1 MALLNSQTYK
11 YHELIDKKFSLY
23 KVSKDG
29 ICFGITNSP
38 FVTGAIEIVPLKY
51 EEIQFFRIDR
61 ILAKCK
67 GKYGFVSADPISP
80 LYHGRSDLW
89 FFNDYEIVIPFLFDS
104 VSEIE
109 KGLFNVS
116 VGSTSFV
123 MDIEGRIQCSDIEL
137 FKRVFDPLYTNTGFD
152 PITGIYLAECMRYT
166 IIGKGQISLLYI
178 DHETSDGSLIIG
190 RGWHHF
196 INDDGDYDWDGFTS
210 FGMLDKEG
218 NSIIPPLFEIIEE
231 RTDMWDGYYI
241 AKFRSYYS
249 GATQKLNG
257 ELGFAEGNGDLFLF
271 TRKGE
276 CVLAGFSDIVME
288 NKDTIRVYLKDYL
301 GNAIY
306 TNNWKTYV
314 EYKIDSSYKEF
325 VVYDEFDSSYFIRL
339 NRDFKLKEI
348 PDSCSSC
355 RNKYLE
361 MFDSNDNP
369 FRPPEEILK
378 RLNLHILPVS
388 LVFSHCD
395 EERKHAED
403 IDYGDREYNPPID
416 DPLDAF
422 DGDINAYN
430 EWRL

>member
-1 MALLNSQTYK
+1 MALDIFQTYK
-11 YHELIDKKFSLY
+11 YYELINKEYSLY

-29 ICFGITNSP
+29 INYGITNSP
-38 FVTGAIEIVPLKY
+38 FVNGAIEIIPFKY
-51 EEIQFFRIDR
+51 EEFQFFRIDR
-61 ILAKCK
+61 IIAKYK

-89 FFNDYEIVIPFLFDS
+89 FCNDYEIVIPFFFDS

-109 KGLFNVS
+109 EGLFNVS
-116 VGSTSFV
+116 VDSTSFV

-137 FKRVFDPLYTNTGFD
+137 FKRVFDPLYANTGFD

-166 IIGKGQISLLYI
+166 IISKGLISLLYI
-178 DHETSDGSLIIG
+178 DNETSDGSFITG

-196 INDDGDYDWDGFTS
+196 SNDDGDYDWDGFTS

-218 NSIIPPLFEIIEE
+218 NNIIPPLFENIEE
-231 RTDMWDGYYI
+231 RTDIWDGYFI

-257 ELGFAEGNGDLFLF
+257 ELDYAEGNGDLYLF
-271 TRKGE
+271 TKEGE

-288 NKDTIRVYLKDYL
+288 DEDTIRVYLKDYL
-301 GNAIY
+301 GNTIY

-314 EYKIDSSYKEF
+314 EYKIDPLYKEF
-325 VVYDEFDSSYFIRL
+325 AVYDEYDSSYYILL

-348 PDSCSSC
+348 PDSCSSF
-355 RNKYLE
+355 RNSYLE
-361 MFDSNDNP
+361 MFDSNFNP
-369 FRPPEEILK
+369 FRVPKEILQ
-378 RLNLHILPVS
+378 RLSIHILPVS
-388 LVFSHCD
+388 LVFSHYDEKKEIAKDAELCD
-395 EERKHAED
+395 N
-403 IDYGDREYNPPID
+403 EYNPPID
-416 DPLDAF
+416 DPLDAV
-422 DGDINAYN
+422 DGDIDAYN